1 MNLPDYSRCIEIN
14 QLLVAMGVTRLP
26 KLPEVRFEREI
37 VQRTTRET
45 LDPADVTLGERLLD
59 SAIPVSGSEIDIGR
73 DGLLEYGGRKV
84 VAYIRDQWTP
94 VYFNRSEYRYHLC
107 NCTTLQTMKD
117 HGREKR
123 YLVTRRWDGLFEVN
137 YVKGGSVRKR
147 IVAMDLCR
155 NCIRELRLGGMYFE
169 PFHLKDFFDRYDSY
183 VPKTIRRI
191 EEVKQIQTYTPQQGD
206 YSRKYREACGYK
218 CQLCKV
224 DCSEHTGLLHLHHRD
239 GDPSNNARENLH
251 VLCVRCHARQPMHQ
265 HMPGNPDFKR
275 KSTKIEELRREQDL
289 LTVT

>member
-26 KLPEVRFEREI
+26 ELPEVRFEREI
-37 VQRTTRET
+37 VQPTTRET

-59 SAIPVSGSEIDIGR
+59 SAIPVSHSEIDIGP
-73 DGLLEYGGRKV
+73 DELLEYRGRKV
-84 VAYIRDQWTP
+84 VAYIRDQKWGK
-94 VYFNRSEYRYHLC
+94 VDFYRGRSGYKYHLC
-107 NCTTLQTMKD
+107 NCTTLQIMKD

-123 YLVTRRWDGLFEVN
+123 YLVTRRQDGQFKV
-137 YVKGGSVRKR
+137 YDVKDGPVRKG
-147 IVAMDLCR
+147 IVAMDLC
-155 NCIRELRLGGMYFE
+155 NYCRELLLRKGMYPDRFR
-169 PFHLKDFFDRYDSY
+169 LKDFFDRYDSY

-206 YSRKYREACGYK
+206 YSREYRKASGYK

-224 DCSEHTGLLHLHHRD
+224 DCSMHTRLLHLHHRD
-239 GDPSNNARENLH
+239 GDPSNNAKENLQ
-251 VLCVRCHARQPMHQ
+251 VLCVDCHAHQPLHQ
-265 HMPGNPDFKR
+265 RMFGRPGI
-275 KSTKIEELRREQDL
+275 TKIQELRREQDL